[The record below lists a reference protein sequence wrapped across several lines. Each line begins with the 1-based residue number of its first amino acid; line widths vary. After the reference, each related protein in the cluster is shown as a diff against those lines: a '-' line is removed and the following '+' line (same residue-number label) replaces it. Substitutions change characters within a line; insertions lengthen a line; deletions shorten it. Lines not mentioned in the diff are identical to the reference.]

1 MKIKF
6 LIRDLKIEGVQFV
19 VIRFARL
26 LKNHGHNVEIITLF
40 NEKQI
45 TKIDDLIISSLNISN
60 NTKDLKL
67 IYNKFKNW
75 HEKNY
80 NNFDILFAPHGESI
94 RLISKI
100 NDTRLVPYIHNSDEN
115 SYQNRS
121 FLRKLKYIYKTKRR
135 LKGKHILCVSEGIKK
150 FTDKICGKK
159 ILSNHVIYNPFDIDE
174 IQRLSLEKKEN
185 IEFDYLLFVGRLEN
199 QKRIDR
205 LLKSFSLLKNKEIK
219 LIIMG
224 EGSLFNDIKKLIHR
238 LKLSDRVIIKNFEIN
253 PYPTMKQAKCLI
265 LTSDYE
271 GFGNVLVESLSVGTP
286 AISTNCPSGPSE
298 ILTGNLSQYLIDS
311 YDENVIAQHIDQ
323 VLSMTSHPHLSEG
336 YRRFHQDHIYQ
347 SFLEIVSQWKY
358 SDH

>member
-253 PYPTMKQAKCLI
+253 PYPT
-265 LTSDYE
+265 
-271 GFGNVLVESLSVGTP
+271 
-286 AISTNCPSGPSE
+286 
-298 ILTGNLSQYLIDS
+298 
-311 YDENVIAQHIDQ
+311 
-323 VLSMTSHPHLSEG
+323 
-336 YRRFHQDHIYQ
+336 
-347 SFLEIVSQWKY
+347 
-358 SDH
+358 